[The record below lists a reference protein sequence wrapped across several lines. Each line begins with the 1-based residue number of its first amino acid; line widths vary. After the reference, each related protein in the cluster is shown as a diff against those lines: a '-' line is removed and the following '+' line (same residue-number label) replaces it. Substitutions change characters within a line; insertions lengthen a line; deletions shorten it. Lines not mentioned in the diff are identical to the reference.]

1 MLIVRREAE
10 QDIKEAYEWYEDARP
25 NLGRKFVAEIQA
37 KLESIDDNPDL
48 YPNVYQNVRRA
59 LCNRFPYSIYLALI
73 VSPSTAVGAPSS
85 ARRAP
90 TRGEGPAPPRRRR
103 WSGFCSRPII

>member
-59 LCNRFPYSIYLALI
+59 LCKRFPYSIYFVKAKRDVVVIGVLHQRRN
-73 VSPSTAVGAPSS
+73 PSVWQ
-85 ARRAP
+85 AR
-90 TRGEGPAPPRRRR
+90 T
-103 WSGFCSRPII
+103 